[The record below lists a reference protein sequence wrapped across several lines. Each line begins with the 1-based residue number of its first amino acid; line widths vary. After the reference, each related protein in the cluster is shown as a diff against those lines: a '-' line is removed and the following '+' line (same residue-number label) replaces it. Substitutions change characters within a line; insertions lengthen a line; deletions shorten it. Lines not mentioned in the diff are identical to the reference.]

1 MLGHYQTLLENE
13 EESIEMSNV
22 MLDVGLT
29 GDMIDIGAAH
39 DKLLTHIKTCFHL
52 PVIYCLLKKKHFSP
66 YLMLDLYFSSSFSF
80 SFFNDYIASYNLI
93 KQWAQLRP
101 EISNVGY
108 HFLDP

>member
-1 MLGHYQTLLENE
+1 MSLKNTFQVKQWLVYILFTRVLGHYQTLLENE

-66 YLMLDLYFSSSFSF
+66 YLMLDLYF
-80 SFFNDYIASYNLI
+80 L
-93 KQWAQLRP
+93 LL
-101 EISNVGY
+101 
-108 HFLDP
+108 FLFLFLMII